1 MGKEKKPSL
10 GVVFWIALLCFIAVL
25 YIGSRVQF
33 PHWIAQQFG
42 GDYRNGNSLPK
53 SPIPEVPPPTE
64 KPYLPGKTTE
74 SMEEPPAEQ
83 SPTTERDA
91 NPSVTEHSPPTS
103 SVASSPTAE
112 PHEGSTTKST
122 VPPTRSRTAKLY
134 FVRISE
140 TGKPELVAAERKITY
155 QNAPLTETL
164 KALLKGPI
172 PPENER
178 GISTLIPSGTE
189 IKSVSIRDGIALINL
204 NESFQFNPFGAEG
217 YRTQVLQIVYTVTEF
232 PSVQGV
238 QFLIEGRKVDY
249 LSPEGVYIGKPLYRD
264 SLVK

>member
-10 GVVFWIALLCFIAVL
+10 GVVFWIALLCFIAIL

-33 PHWIAQQFG
+33 PHWIARQFG

-53 SPIPEVPPPTE
+53 SPTPEVPPPTE
-64 KPYLPGKTTE
+64 KLYPPEKPTEVIEKNPTTE
-74 SMEEPPAEQ
+74 SKEGSIAKSTEIIEEPP
-83 SPTTERDA
+83 
-91 NPSVTEHSPPTS
+91 
-103 SVASSPTAE
+103 TAKSR
-112 PHEGSTTKST
+112 EGSTTKST
-122 VPPTRSRTAKLY
+122 LPPTRSRTSKLY
-134 FVRISE
+134 FVRISK
-140 TGKPELVAAERKITY
+140 TGKPELVASERRITY

-164 KALLKGPI
+164 KELLKGPT
-172 PPENER
+172 PPEKER

-189 IKSVSIRDGIALINL
+189 IKSVSIRDGIAFINL

-232 PSVQGV
+232 SSIQGV

-249 LSPEGVYIGKPLYRD
+249 LSPEGVYIGKPLSRG